1 MTERDEDEH
10 ETPDFVGLLAGEL
23 SRNQTVAAARHLE
36 GCAVCAH
43 KLADL
48 VVAHAALRSSSR
60 VGRLLDEDVEMAT
73 VHDDEPVSEFL
84 PPLAPLHSSTPEA
97 RQDPKA
103 DEPVAATH
111 RRRAGMLAAAAIL
124 VLVIAGSVIAV
135 SVGSGRGPTPVASAA
150 LQPIEAPT
158 GAWGSVSV
166 FADGTT
172 RSLTVETHRLP
183 EPAPQRFYE
192 VWLLDPATRKILGED
207 RP

>member
-73 VHDDEPVSEFL
+73 VHDDEPG
-84 PPLAPLHSSTPEA
+84 
-97 RQDPKA
+97 
-103 DEPVAATH
+103 AA
-111 RRRAGMLAAAAIL
+111 GGL
-124 VLVIAGSVIAV
+124 AGSRHAQGKRE
-135 SVGSGRGPTPVASAA
+135 SQGRGACRCGASGRPG
-150 LQPIEAPT
+150 
-158 GAWGSVSV
+158 W
-166 FADGTT
+166 
-172 RSLTVETHRLP
+172 
-183 EPAPQRFYE
+183 
-192 VWLLDPATRKILGED
+192 
-207 RP
+207 